1 MTGKRARVLERE
13 TFSGDGPRAEALIRH
28 RDEVLDLVRS
38 YGGRDVHV
46 FGSVARGT
54 DHDGSDIDLVF
65 FPDRQVS
72 MLASLWMHRR
82 LKELLGWSVDLFAA
96 PELPPRTLD
105 RIASDAVPL

>member
-1 MTGKRARVLERE
+1 MTGKRARVLEPE
-13 TFSGDGPRAEALIRH
+13 TFSGAGPRAEALLRH
-28 RDEVLDLVRS
+28 RDEVLDVVRS

-72 MLASLWMHRR
+72 LLANLWMHRK
-82 LKELLGWSVDLFAA
+82 LKELLGWSVDVFSA
-96 PELPPRTLD
+96 PELPARTLD
-105 RIASDAVPL
+105 AIAPDAVPL